1 MNDTE
6 RTLRIVIADDH
17 PIFREGLRRL
27 LQAEPGFELIGEAV
41 DATTAVTLVRERR
54 PDVLLLDLLMPNG
67 GGLAV
72 LRDLAL
78 QPTDTRIVLLTAAIE
93 RDEILAAVQLGVRG
107 VVTKETATALLFKA
121 IRRVVA
127 GEYWLGRESV
137 GDLVQALLR
146 RPATDRP
153 VAAPSLTA
161 RELEIVAAIVEGAS
175 NRDIASQFGLSPQ
188 TVKNHLTSIFDKLGV
203 SNRLELA
210 LYAVNRQLL
219 SQRPVLER

>member
-67 GGLAV
+67 GGVTV

>member
-67 GGLAV
+67 GGLTV